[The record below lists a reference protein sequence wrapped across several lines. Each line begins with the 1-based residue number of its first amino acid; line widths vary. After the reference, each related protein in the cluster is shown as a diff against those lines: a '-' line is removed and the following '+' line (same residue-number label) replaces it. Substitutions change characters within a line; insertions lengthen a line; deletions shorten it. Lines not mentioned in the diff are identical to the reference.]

1 MDAPRL
7 QSLRFSPRSQSS
19 PPAQRRCLER
29 ALLRS
34 LAHFL
39 QPQEHEG
46 GLASRFS
53 RQLLA
58 QFPALPLV
66 QKLHSNRRPPS
77 YDVRL
82 FSPEGAQMPPSR
94 LSHLVPL
101 EILHFALQGNS
112 CPSDRHASRPH

>member
-19 PPAQRRCLER
+19 PPTQSRCLER
-29 ALLRS
+29 TLLRS

-46 GLASRFS
+46 GLAPRFG

-82 FSPEGAQMPPSR
+82 FSPEGTQIPPSR
-94 LSHLVPL
+94 LSHFVPL
-101 EILHFALQGNS
+101 EILHFPRQGNS
-112 CPSDRHASRPH
+112 FPSGGHASRPH